1 MKTKDKD
8 RYTFSS
14 VCHKLSERKYDKG
27 KAPEDIKLLVELAE
41 CFFTGS
47 AAAAVATAGAPSVA
61 GAFTFATVIK
71 TISEKGKVLDAAKR
85 IMELLSKDDPSY
97 EGKYERMQEAYA
109 ILWVAS
115 FFDAFERTVP
125 KDILTDIAL
134 AANEKAAIAGP
145 ICLFGRLENANSE
158 SIFPNMVF
166 GTKHVYDRLESVYK
180 EMTGRLREFINK
192 LAFSEG
198 ADERK
203 QRTLDTKLEELP
215 GAALSVF
222 MDQYLTLCSKFPE
235 FAAYIN
241 LEKEREYKF
250 EVDAQNSAL
259 VDLII
264 KSQEEA
270 AQNFQTLEDAIC
282 HLYTK
287 QREGEVKRI
296 ADRIEERYKKA
307 ITRPIVETE
316 ATEAPEELNYP
327 TITEA
332 FVPQQY
338 RLLEYTS
345 KDMRLEMESQWVDYE
360 PRKDMLAFWGRFL
373 LDPQSI
379 SHLVLILGEPGGG
392 KSLLTE
398 MISAKII
405 SDAELVVRIPLRRYS
420 SKISYAD
427 NSEIE
432 DMICQQIKDD
442 GDAARKFESFKEFVG
457 DAPERP
463 TTLIFDGYDE
473 IQQATGLAY
482 PGFLKRLYDYQRHC
496 LEENRP
502 VRIVVTSRRTL
513 IDKAIIPIGTV
524 VMKLLPFEPYQ
535 KVQWIET
542 WNQYNH
548 EKLRN
553 AGLADF
559 RLPEGSREVDELS
572 SQPLLLLMLAIY
584 DADFETRRNALEAQ
598 AEGFNRMRLYDDL
611 IRRFIRRE
619 LRKDWKEKKPLFDDD
634 EEKKQKKL
642 VDEEM
647 EKLGIAALGMFVRR
661 RLWITVPELKAD
673 FSKLEAKR
681 KSFSDERALEA
692 EEIFLGSFFFIHDSR
707 NREST
712 NTEAEYR
719 KNNHEEDASFVF
731 LHKTFYEFLAAD
743 YVLNAVFQYAI
754 ELSNAKKYVKSF
766 YAGNLVSFEQM
777 PPQFYMSLNS
787 APLCTEPEIASMIS
801 EWGSQKAIN
810 LLEDQGSVFKKDLL
824 EVIDD
829 MITKHTECIRKG
841 EMNPS
846 IELSLLQHQPV
857 SQRKALYIL
866 NLVTVR
872 TLLNDRAWETGLET
886 WRFLAQ
892 YVKLYACA
900 HVDSSVSDLSQ
911 KIGFDT
917 SEELLFRFMAIFQI
931 NIIEDG
937 HVAIKKRDKLM
948 ELADRNPLDARVEV
962 FRFLQDN
969 ISELIYSL
977 HSIQKSFDEK
987 QKMFIELAKYDTT
1000 LCLERETAMI
1010 QASLLCENVQNRK
1023 SLAQY
1028 LFSFGK
1034 LLRDEWRDASIVFRW
1049 LICFRRLAD
1058 NGLFDLSRDREI
1070 SDSIEYVT
1078 SRLIERLI
1086 NTDSREWEHV
1096 LLLWLDIIR
1105 NELSGIDNQVLSR
1118 SFMDLLLRDRIPWLS
1133 DNAIYEIAKHITAF
1147 YNEPMEH
1154 SIYYDS
1160 DSSGVIEH
1168 YTYRGSGR
1176 YIKPNIFSDRGGRYF
1191 EHYIEKL
1198 IWNGHIDSYQCSP
1211 KRVASILMLARC
1223 LFNKDSEWVN
1233 KVRLI
1238 HIDLSRYLN
1247 NSRMWWEELP
1257 CLLWE
1262 YVALGE
1268 IDNVRD
1274 LLSDVNIELNLL
1286 SSTTILEY
1294 IALADAVWAEEFLQ
1308 KVFGLTKLR
1317 LRDCPDCCCAFTHA
1331 ACSLL
1336 DHEKVDNFN
1345 DLTEVV
1351 NNYEMYSLILEKDPV
1366 GATRLL
1372 TLLDRID
1379 KKYFNKRSKFMCLRS
1394 TLDHIGMIFQR
1405 SPQTAIEFLRQY
1417 MPLLRAHSST
1427 LQLDYV
1433 IRDLLLRARLNDRRE
1448 ETDHLNKL
1456 LRSLHLKSRENL
1468 RK

>member
-8 RYTFSS
+8 RYSFSS
-14 VCHKLSERKYDKG
+14 ICHKLSERKYDKG

-47 AAAAVATAGAPSVA
+47 AGVTVATAGAPAVA
-61 GAFTFATVIK
+61 GAFTVATVIK
-71 TISEKGKVLDAAKR
+71 AISQKGKVLDAAKR

-97 EGKYERMQEAYA
+97 EGNYERMQEAYA

-125 KDILTDIAL
+125 KDILADIAL
-134 AANEKAAIAGP
+134 AANEKAAIAVP
-145 ICLFGRLENANSE
+145 ICLFGRLESTNSE

-166 GTKHVYDRLESVYK
+166 GIKHVYDRLEGVYK
-180 EMTGRLREFINK
+180 EMTGRLREFISK

-198 ADERK
+198 ADEQK
-203 QRTLDTKLEELP
+203 QRTLDAKLEELP

-259 VDLII
+259 VDLIM
-264 KSQEEA
+264 KSQEET
-270 AQNFQTLEDAIC
+270 AQSFQTLEDAIC
-282 HLYTK
+282 HLYKK

-373 LDPQSI
+373 LDPQSM

-432 DMICQQIKDD
+432 EMICQQIKDD
-442 GDAARKFESFKEFVG
+442 GDAARKIESFKEFVG

-542 WNQYNH
+542 WNRYNH

-559 RLPEGSREVDELS
+559 QLPEGNHEVDELS

-634 EEKKQKKL
+634 EEKKQKKF

-673 FSKLEAKR
+673 FNKLKAKK

-707 NREST
+707 NKKST
-712 NTEAEYR
+712 NAEAEYR
-719 KNNHEEDASFVF
+719 KSNHEEDASFVF

-754 ELSNAKKYVKSF
+754 ELSNAKKYVKSL
-766 YAGNLVSFEQM
+766 YEGNLVSFEQM

-787 APLCTEPEIASMIS
+787 APLCAEPEIASMIS
-801 EWGSQKAIN
+801 EWGSQKAID
-810 LLEDQGSVFKKDLL
+810 LLEDQGSVLKEDLL
-824 EVIDD
+824 AVIDD

-857 SQRKALYIL
+857 PQRKALYIL

-872 TLLNDRAWETGLET
+872 TLLNDRAWETGLDT

-892 YVKLYACA
+892 YVKLYAHA
-900 HVDSSVSDLSQ
+900 HEDSSVSDLSQ
-911 KIGFDT
+911 KLGFDT
-917 SEELLFRFMAIFQI
+917 SEEFYLGSWL
-931 NIIEDG
+931 
-937 HVAIKKRDKLM
+937 
-948 ELADRNPLDARVEV
+948 
-962 FRFLQDN
+962 
-969 ISELIYSL
+969 YS
-977 HSIQKSFDEK
+977 
-987 QKMFIELAKYDTT
+987 
-1000 LCLERETAMI
+1000 R
-1010 QASLLCENVQNRK
+1010 
-1023 SLAQY
+1023 
-1028 LFSFGK
+1028 
-1034 LLRDEWRDASIVFRW
+1034 
-1049 LICFRRLAD
+1049 
-1058 NGLFDLSRDREI
+1058 
-1070 SDSIEYVT
+1070 
-1078 SRLIERLI
+1078 
-1086 NTDSREWEHV
+1086 
-1096 LLLWLDIIR
+1096 
-1105 NELSGIDNQVLSR
+1105 
-1118 SFMDLLLRDRIPWLS
+1118 
-1133 DNAIYEIAKHITAF
+1133 
-1147 YNEPMEH
+1147 
-1154 SIYYDS
+1154 
-1160 DSSGVIEH
+1160 
-1168 YTYRGSGR
+1168 
-1176 YIKPNIFSDRGGRYF
+1176 
-1191 EHYIEKL
+1191 
-1198 IWNGHIDSYQCSP
+1198 
-1211 KRVASILMLARC
+1211 
-1223 LFNKDSEWVN
+1223 
-1233 KVRLI
+1233 
-1238 HIDLSRYLN
+1238 
-1247 NSRMWWEELP
+1247 
-1257 CLLWE
+1257 
-1262 YVALGE
+1262 
-1268 IDNVRD
+1268 
-1274 LLSDVNIELNLL
+1274 
-1286 SSTTILEY
+1286 
-1294 IALADAVWAEEFLQ
+1294 
-1308 KVFGLTKLR
+1308 
-1317 LRDCPDCCCAFTHA
+1317 
-1331 ACSLL
+1331 
-1336 DHEKVDNFN
+1336 
-1345 DLTEVV
+1345 
-1351 NNYEMYSLILEKDPV
+1351 
-1366 GATRLL
+1366 
-1372 TLLDRID
+1372 
-1379 KKYFNKRSKFMCLRS
+1379 
-1394 TLDHIGMIFQR
+1394 
-1405 SPQTAIEFLRQY
+1405 
-1417 MPLLRAHSST
+1417 
-1427 LQLDYV
+1427 
-1433 IRDLLLRARLNDRRE
+1433 
-1448 ETDHLNKL
+1448 
-1456 LRSLHLKSRENL
+1456 
-1468 RK
+1468 